1 MRRLRIGKLH
11 AQHPGRKWLAAAVI
25 ALVSAGLA
33 SLARVTPGIGTAAAL
48 LDDTLYDSFYRARPI
63 TSRADGDVILVVV
76 DDRSIHELA
85 DRGVSWPFPRDLWG
99 RTISFLEKSGARVV
113 AFDVLFET
121 VSGYEKYIED
131 DKVFADAINQSNV
144 PLVIAMLAT
153 KDGGPGPF
161 APPAEPGKVRLGA
174 VNLRLDKTL
183 RVYEPAVRAQPSL
196 AARVM
201 EAIGKPSPSWADKP
215 FRLHY
220 HGPHQQSDGTR
231 TYTYLSAVNV
241 FAASRAKTPEQLVAS
256 RIDPAMFKGKIVLIG
271 AISAGTYDLKSS
283 PLSEIYP
290 GVEVQ
295 ATAIDNLLNDQ
306 HVYQATAAET
316 AMAAVAG
323 AMICAVLVLLPR
335 KTQWK
340 LLGAAVGIS
349 GVVGFALL
357 LFRKESIWW
366 LPLAS
371 PLAALLLATLGAF
384 AWSYYTED
392 RNRRL
397 IVKAFGQYVSPA
409 VVAEIEKDPTR
420 IRLTGDR
427 HVMTVLFTDI
437 EGFTSLS
444 EKLEDERLTE
454 LLNYYFDEMEPL
466 IFDRNGT
473 LDKYIGDAIM
483 SFWNAPLPQADHAHR
498 ACRTALAMEQRERD
512 IQPELLRM
520 GADRCVTR
528 IGINTGPMVV
538 GDMGSRNRF
547 NYTVLGDSV
556 NLGARLEGANK
567 FYGSRILM
575 AETTA
580 VLAKDKFFVRK
591 LDVLQVKGKKKPMPV
606 YELLGEIGT
615 SDQEDAIIDRCRRYE
630 AAWDHYR
637 QQKWNDAESALQALL
652 SQHPTD
658 KPAAMLLARVEELR
672 SNPPGEGWDGV
683 YVAKGK

>member
-1 MRRLRIGKLH
+1 MTVEAFTANDVEHRTILSEALAEHDESIMRAYVGSETSVPSSRLRE
-11 AQHPGRKWLAAAVI
+11 Q
-25 ALVSAGLA
+25 
-33 SLARVTPGIGTAAAL
+33 
-48 LDDTLYDSFYRARPI
+48 
-63 TSRADGDVILVVV
+63 
-76 DDRSIHELA
+76 LA
-85 DRGVSWPFPRDLWG
+85 DS
-99 RTISFLEKSGARVV
+99 K
-113 AFDVLFET
+113 
-121 VSGYEKYIED
+121 
-131 DKVFADAINQSNV
+131 
-144 PLVIAMLAT
+144 
-153 KDGGPGPF
+153 
-161 APPAEPGKVRLGA
+161 
-174 VNLRLDKTL
+174 
-183 RVYEPAVRAQPSL
+183 
-196 AARVM
+196 
-201 EAIGKPSPSWADKP
+201 
-215 FRLHY
+215 
-220 HGPHQQSDGTR
+220 
-231 TYTYLSAVNV
+231 
-241 FAASRAKTPEQLVAS
+241 
-256 RIDPAMFKGKIVLIG
+256 IDPAMFKGKIVLIG

-306 HVYQATAAET
+306 HVDQATAGET
-316 AMAAVAG
+316 AIAAMIG
-323 AMICAVLVLLPR
+323 AMMCALLVLLPR

-340 LLGAAVGIS
+340 VLGAAVGIAA
-349 GVVGFALL
+349 VVGLALL
-357 LFRKESIWW
+357 MFRRQSIWW
-366 LPLAS
+366 LPMSS
-371 PLAALLLATLGAF
+371 PLAALLLSTLGAL

-466 IFDRNGT
+466 VFDRNGT

-483 SFWNAPLPQADHAHR
+483 SFWNAPLPQPDHAYR

-512 IQPELLRM
+512 IQPELVRM
-520 GADRCVTR
+520 GAERCVTR
-528 IGINTGPMVV
+528 IGVNTGPMVV
-538 GDMGSRNRF
+538 GDMGSRSRF

-567 FYGSRILM
+567 FYGSRILIS
-575 AETTA
+575 ETTA
-580 VLAKDKFFVRK
+580 VLVKDRFLVRK

-615 SDQEDAIIDRCRRYE
+615 SDQEPAIIDRCKRYE
-630 AAWDHYR
+630 AAWELYR
-637 QQKWNDAESALQALL
+637 QQKWDDAEAALQALL

-658 KPAAMLLARVEELR
+658 KPAAMLLARVGELR